1 MYMINNPN
9 YKYASRRSATL
20 GLNGTVATSN
30 PLAANAGLD
39 MLKKGGNAVD
49 AAVCAVS
56 VLNVVEPMSTGVGG
70 DVFALVY
77 DSKTKKI
84 EALNG
89 SGKSSMRTDI
99 DDLRNMGMDSIPLE
113 GPYSGLAVSVPGC
126 VDAWDQLLKKFG
138 VFSLDTVLVP
148 AIDYSQNGFGVSEIT
163 ANNWKLAEKKLS
175 INERCEFLPNDRA
188 PDFGEKVVLP
198 DLNRTLKGISENGRS
213 YIYEGVIP
221 EKISEYVQKFNG
233 WLCEEDFSLHSSSWV
248 KPISSNYRGYDVW
261 ECPPNGQ
268 GIAAL
273 IALNIVENIDLVNSE
288 IEPVLQLHYKIEAM
302 KIAFQD
308 ALWYV
313 ADPEKVDIPIQE
325 LLSKSYAKKRFNEIK
340 EDSACREYK
349 RGNFN
354 QHGDTVYVS
363 VIDGNGNACSLINS
377 LYQGFGT
384 GLVVPETGIALQN
397 RGALFSTNRDHPN
410 FLEPNKRPYNTII
423 PCMITRN
430 SNLVSSLGVMGGF
443 QQPQGHL
450 QVISNMI
457 DFGMNPQEALDSERF
472 SVSIEND
479 TLFVENS
486 FNPDVIAALKLKGHS
501 VSINSGFDRG
511 LFGGGQII
519 VRDNEQGVLFGGSD
533 PRKDGLSVSF

>member
-77 DSKTKKI
+77 DSKTKNI
-84 EALNG
+84 VALNG

-148 AIDYSQNGFGVSEIT
+148 AIDYSQNVFGVSEIT
-163 ANNWKLAEKKLS
+163 ANYWKLAEKKLS
-175 INERCEFLPNDRA
+175 INERCEFLPNGRA

-198 DLNRTLKGISENGRS
+198 DLNRTLKGMSENGRS

-410 FLEPNKRPYNTII
+410 FLESNKRPYNTII

-486 FNPDVIAALKLKGHS
+486 FNPDVVAALKLKGHS
-501 VSINSGFDRG
+501 VSINSGFERG

-519 VRDNEQGVLFGGSD
+519 VRDNDEGVLFGGSD

>member
-1 MYMINNPN
+1 MINNPN
-9 YKYASRRSATL
+9 FKYASRRSVTL

-77 DSKTKKI
+77 DSKTQKI

-89 SGKSSMRTDI
+89 SGKSSIRTNI
-99 DDLRNMGMDSIPLE
+99 DDLKNLGVDSIPLE
-113 GPYSGLAVSVPGC
+113 GPYSGVAVSIPGC
-126 VDAWDQLLKKFG
+126 VDAWDQLQKKFG

-163 ANNWKLAEKKLS
+163 ANYWKNSEKKLS
-175 INERCEFLPNDRA
+175 INGRCELLPNGRA
-188 PDFGEKVVLP
+188 PHFGEKVVLP
-198 DLNRTLKGISENGRS
+198 DLNKTLKGISENGKS
-213 YIYEGVIP
+213 YIYEGMIP
-221 EKISEYVQKFNG
+221 EKISEYVRKFNG

-248 KPISSNYRGYDVW
+248 RPISSNYRGYDVW

-273 IALNIVENIDLVNSE
+273 IALNIVENIDLANSD
-288 IEPVLQLHYKIEAM
+288 IDHVLKLHYKIEAM

-313 ADPEKVDIPIQE
+313 ADPEKANIPIQE

-340 EDSACREYK
+340 EDSSSSEYK
-349 RGNFN
+349 RGSFK

-377 LYQGFGT
+377 LYQSFGT
-384 GLVVPETGIALQN
+384 GLVVPETGIALHN
-397 RGALFSTNRDHPN
+397 RGALFSTNPEHPN

-423 PCMITRN
+423 PCMITKN

-450 QVISNMI
+450 QVISNLI
-457 DFGMNPQEALDSERF
+457 DLGMNPQEALDSERF

-479 TLFVENS
+479 TVFAEDS

-501 VSINSGFDRG
+501 ISINSGFDRG

-533 PRKDGLSVSF
+533 PRKDGLSVSFWS

>member
-1 MYMINNPN
+1 MINNPN
-9 YKYASRRSATL
+9 FKYTSRRSVTL

-77 DSKTKKI
+77 DSKTQKI

-89 SGKSSMRTDI
+89 SGKSSIRTNI
-99 DDLRNMGMDSIPLE
+99 DDLKNLGVDSIPLE
-113 GPYSGLAVSVPGC
+113 GPYSGVAVSVPGC
-126 VDAWDQLLKKFG
+126 VDAWDQLQKKFG

-163 ANNWKLAEKKLS
+163 ANYWKNSEKKLS
-175 INERCEFLPNDRA
+175 INGRCELLPNGRA
-188 PDFGEKVVLP
+188 PHFGEKVVLT
-198 DLNRTLKGISENGRS
+198 DLNKTLKGISENGKS
-213 YIYEGVIP
+213 YIYEGMIP
-221 EKISEYVQKFNG
+221 EKISEYVRKFNG
-233 WLCEEDFSLHSSSWV
+233 WLFEEDFSLHSSSWV
-248 KPISSNYRGYDVW
+248 RPISSNYRGYDVW
-261 ECPPNGQ
+261 ECPPNSQ

-273 IALNIVENIDLVNSE
+273 IALNIVENIDLANSD
-288 IEPVLQLHYKIEAM
+288 IDHVLQLHYKIEAM

-313 ADPEKVDIPIQE
+313 ADPEKANIPIQE

-340 EDSACREYK
+340 EDSSSSEYK
-349 RGNFN
+349 RGSFK

-377 LYQGFGT
+377 LYQSFGT
-384 GLVVPETGIALQN
+384 GLVVPETGIALHN
-397 RGALFSTNRDHPN
+397 RGALFSTNPEHPN

-423 PCMITRN
+423 PCMITKN

-450 QVISNMI
+450 QVISNLI

-479 TLFVENS
+479 TVFAEDS

-501 VSINSGFDRG
+501 ISINSGFDRG

>member
-1 MYMINNPN
+1 MINNPN
-9 YKYASRRSATL
+9 FKYASRRSVTL

-77 DSKTKKI
+77 DSKTQKI

-89 SGKSSMRTDI
+89 SGKSSIRTNI
-99 DDLRNMGMDSIPLE
+99 DDLKNLGVDSIPLE
-113 GPYSGLAVSVPGC
+113 GPYSGVAVSIPGC
-126 VDAWDQLLKKFG
+126 VDAWDQLQKKFG

-163 ANNWKLAEKKLS
+163 ANYWKNSEEKLS
-175 INERCEFLPNDRA
+175 INGRCELLPNGRA
-188 PDFGEKVVLP
+188 PHFGEKVVLP
-198 DLNRTLKGISENGRS
+198 DLNKTLKGISENGKS
-213 YIYEGVIP
+213 YIYEGMIT
-221 EKISEYVQKFNG
+221 EKISEYVRKFNG

-248 KPISSNYRGYDVW
+248 RPIFSNYRGYDVW

-273 IALNIVENIDLVNSE
+273 IALNIVENIDLANSD
-288 IEPVLQLHYKIEAM
+288 IDHVLKLHYKIEAM

-313 ADPEKVDIPIQE
+313 ADPEKANIPIQE

-340 EDSACREYK
+340 EDSSSSEYK
-349 RGNFN
+349 RGNFK

-377 LYQGFGT
+377 LYQSFGT
-384 GLVVPETGIALQN
+384 GLVVPETGIALHN
-397 RGALFSTNRDHPN
+397 RGALFSTNPEHPN

-423 PCMITRN
+423 PCMITKN

-450 QVISNMI
+450 QVISNLI

-501 VSINSGFDRG
+501 ISINSGFDRG

>member
-248 KPISSNYRGYDVW
+248 RPISSNYRGYDVW

-273 IALNIVENIDLVNSE
+273 IALNIVENIDLVNSD
-288 IEPVLQLHYKIEAM
+288 IDHVLQLHYKIEAM

-313 ADPEKVDIPIQE
+313 ADPEKVNIPIQE

-340 EDSACREYK
+340 EDSSSSEYK
-349 RGNFN
+349 RGNFK

-377 LYQGFGT
+377 LYQSFGT
-384 GLVVPETGIALQN
+384 GLVVPETGIALHN
-397 RGALFSTNRDHPN
+397 RGALFSTNPEHPN

-423 PCMITRN
+423 PCMITKN

-450 QVISNMI
+450 QVISNLI

-486 FNPDVIAALKLKGHS
+486 FNPDVVAALKLKGHS

-519 VRDNEQGVLFGGSD
+519 VRDNDEGVLFGGSD

>member
-340 EDSACREYK
+340 EDSTCREYK

-423 PCMITRN
+423 PCMITKN

-486 FNPDVIAALKLKGHS
+486 FNPDVVAALKLKGHS
-501 VSINSGFDRG
+501 VSINSGFERG

-519 VRDNEQGVLFGGSD
+519 VRDNDEGVLFGGSD

>member
-1 MYMINNPN
+1 MINNPN

-430 SNLVSSLGVMGGF
+430 SNLVSSLGIMGGF

-486 FNPDVIAALKLKGHS
+486 FNPDVVAALKLKGHS

-519 VRDNEQGVLFGGSD
+519 VRDNDEGVLFGGSD

>member
-1 MYMINNPN
+1 MINNPN
-9 YKYASRRSATL
+9 YKYTSRRSVTL

-49 AAVCAVS
+49 AAVCAAS

-77 DSKTKKI
+77 DSNTKQI

-89 SGKSSMRTDI
+89 SGRSSMQANI
-99 DDLRNMGMDSIPLE
+99 DDLRKEGMDSIPLE
-113 GPYSGLAVSVPGC
+113 GPYSGMAVSVPGC
-126 VDAWDQLLKKFG
+126 VDAWDQLQKKFG

-148 AIDYSQNGFGVSEIT
+148 AIDYSHNGFGVSEIT
-163 ANNWKLAEKKLS
+163 ANNWKIHGKKLS
-175 INERCEFLPNDRA
+175 INDRCELLPNGRS
-188 PDFGEKVVLP
+188 PDFGERVVLP
-198 DLNRTLKGISENGRS
+198 DLNRTLKCISENGSS
-213 YIYEGVIP
+213 YFYEGVLP

-233 WLCEEDFSLHSSSWV
+233 WLCEEDFSLHSSCWI
-248 KPISSNYRGYDVW
+248 KPISSNYRGFDVW

-288 IEPVLQLHYKIEAM
+288 IDPVLQLHYKIEAM
-302 KIAFQD
+302 KIAFKD

-313 ADPEKVDIPIQE
+313 ADPEKVNIPIQE

-340 EDSACREYK
+340 EDSSCSGYN

-384 GLVVPETGIALQN
+384 GLVVPETGVALQN
-397 RGALFSTNRDHPN
+397 RGALFSTNQEHPN

-423 PCMITRN
+423 PCMITKN

-450 QVISNMI
+450 QVISNLI
-457 DFGMNPQEALDSERF
+457 DFGMNPQEALDYGRF

-479 TLFVENS
+479 TVFVEDSINS
-486 FNPDVIAALKLKGHS
+486 NIIEALKLKGHS
-501 VSINSGFDRG
+501 ISVNSGFDGG

-519 VRDNEQGVLFGGSD
+519 VRDNEEGILFGGSD
-533 PRKDGLSVSF
+533 PRKDGMSVSF

>member
-1 MYMINNPN
+1 
-9 YKYASRRSATL
+9 
-20 GLNGTVATSN
+20 
-30 PLAANAGLD
+30 

-77 DSKTKKI
+77 DSKTQKI

-89 SGKSSMRTDI
+89 SGKSSIRTNI
-99 DDLRNMGMDSIPLE
+99 DDLKNLGVDSIPLE
-113 GPYSGLAVSVPGC
+113 GPYSGVAVSVPGC
-126 VDAWDQLLKKFG
+126 VDAWDQLQKKFG

-163 ANNWKLAEKKLS
+163 ANYWKNSEKKLS
-175 INERCEFLPNDRA
+175 INGRCELLPNGRA
-188 PDFGEKVVLP
+188 PHFGEKVVLT
-198 DLNRTLKGISENGRS
+198 DLNKTLKGISENGKS
-213 YIYEGVIP
+213 YIYEGMIP
-221 EKISEYVQKFNG
+221 EKISEYVRKFNG

-248 KPISSNYRGYDVW
+248 RPISSNYRGYDVW
-261 ECPPNGQ
+261 ECPPNSQ

-273 IALNIVENIDLVNSE
+273 IALNIVENIDLANSD
-288 IEPVLQLHYKIEAM
+288 IDHVLQLHYKIEAM

-313 ADPEKVDIPIQE
+313 ADPEKANIPIQE

-340 EDSACREYK
+340 EDSSSSEYK
-349 RGNFN
+349 RGNFK

-377 LYQGFGT
+377 LYQSFGT
-384 GLVVPETGIALQN
+384 GLVVPETGIALHN
-397 RGALFSTNRDHPN
+397 RGALFSTNPEHPN

-423 PCMITRN
+423 PCMITKN

-450 QVISNMI
+450 QVISNLI

-479 TLFVENS
+479 TVFAEDS

-501 VSINSGFDRG
+501 ISINSGFDRG

>member
-1 MYMINNPN
+1 MINNPN

-340 EDSACREYK
+340 EDSTCREYK

-486 FNPDVIAALKLKGHS
+486 FNPDVVAALKLKGHS
-501 VSINSGFDRG
+501 VSINSGFERG

-519 VRDNEQGVLFGGSD
+519 VRDNDEGVLFGGSD

>member
-1 MYMINNPN
+1 MINNTN

-56 VLNVVEPMSTGVGG
+56 VLNVVEPMSTGIGG
-70 DVFALVY
+70 DVFALIY
-77 DSKTKKI
+77 DSKTKKV

-89 SGKSSMRTDI
+89 SGKSSIRTNI
-99 DDLRNMGMDSIPLE
+99 DDLRNLGMESIPQE
-113 GPYSGLAVSVPGC
+113 GQYSGLAVTTPGC
-126 VDAWDQLLKKFG
+126 VDAWDQLQKKFG

-148 AIDYSQNGFGVSEIT
+148 AIDYSQNGFGVSEIS
-163 ANNWKLAEKKLS
+163 ANYWKISEKKLS
-175 INERCEFLPNDRA
+175 INKKCELLPNGR
-188 PDFGEKVVLP
+188 PPHFGEKVILP
-198 DLNRTLKGISENGRS
+198 DLNRTLKGISENGSS
-213 YIYEGVIP
+213 YFYEGIIP

-273 IALNIVENIDLVNSE
+273 IALNIVENIDLTNSN
-288 IEPVLQLHYKIEAM
+288 IDHVLQLHYKIEAM

-313 ADPEKVDIPIQE
+313 ADPEIVKIPIQE
-325 LLSKSYAKKRFNEIK
+325 LLSKSYAKNRFHEIK
-340 EDSACREYK
+340 EDACLKEYK
-349 RGNFN
+349 RGNFV
-354 QHGDTVYVS
+354 QHGDTVYVT

-377 LYQGFGT
+377 LYQCFGT

-397 RGALFSTNRDHPN
+397 RGCLFSTKNEHPN
-410 FLEPNKRPYNTII
+410 LLEPNKRPYNTII
-423 PCMITRN
+423 PCMITKN

-450 QVISNMI
+450 QVISNLI
-457 DFGMNPQEALDSERF
+457 DFGMNPQEALDTERF
-472 SVSIEND
+472 SVSIENETVFAED
-479 TLFVENS
+479 LFNT
-486 FNPDVIAALKLKGHS
+486 DIIAALRLKGHS
-501 VSINSGFDRG
+501 VSIFSGFDRG

-519 VRDNEQGVLFGGSD
+519 VRDNEEGMLLGGSD

>member
-1 MYMINNPN
+1 MINNPN

-138 VFSLDTVLVP
+138 VFSLDSVLVP

-163 ANNWKLAEKKLS
+163 ANNWKLAVKKLS
-175 INERCEFLPNDRA
+175 INERCEFLPNGRS
-188 PDFGEKVVLP
+188 PNFGEKVVLP
-198 DLNRTLKGISENGRS
+198 DLNRTLKCISENGRS

-233 WLCEEDFSLHSSSWV
+233 WLCEEDFFLHCSSWV

-273 IALNIVENIDLVNSE
+273 IALNIVENIDLVNSD
-288 IEPVLQLHYKIEAM
+288 IDHVLQLHYKIEAM

-313 ADPEKVDIPIQE
+313 ADPEKVNIPIQE

-340 EDSACREYK
+340 EESSGREYK

-377 LYQGFGT
+377 LYHSFGT

-397 RGALFSTNRDHPN
+397 RGALFSTNPDHPN

-423 PCMITRN
+423 PSMITKN

-450 QVISNMI
+450 QVISNLI

-519 VRDNEQGVLFGGSD
+519 VKDNDKGVLFGGSD

>member
-1 MYMINNPN
+1 MINNPN

-163 ANNWKLAEKKLS
+163 ANNWKLAVKKLS
-175 INERCEFLPNDRA
+175 INERCEFLPNGRA

-340 EDSACREYK
+340 EDSSSKEYK
-349 RGNFN
+349 RGNFI

-397 RGALFSTNRDHPN
+397 RGALFSTNREHPN

-486 FNPDVIAALKLKGHS
+486 FNPDVVAALKLKGHS
-501 VSINSGFDRG
+501 VSINSGFERG

-519 VRDNEQGVLFGGSD
+519 VRDNDEGVLFGGSD

>member
-1 MYMINNPN
+1 MINNPN
-9 YKYASRRSATL
+9 FKYTSRRSVTL

-77 DSKTKKI
+77 DSKTQKI

-89 SGKSSMRTDI
+89 SGKSSIRTNI
-99 DDLRNMGMDSIPLE
+99 DDLKNLGVDSIPLE
-113 GPYSGLAVSVPGC
+113 GPYSGVAVSIPGC
-126 VDAWDQLLKKFG
+126 VDAWDQLQKKFG

-163 ANNWKLAEKKLS
+163 ANYWKNSEKKLS
-175 INERCEFLPNDRA
+175 INGRCELLPNGRA
-188 PDFGEKVVLP
+188 PHFGEKVVLP
-198 DLNRTLKGISENGRS
+198 DLNKTLKGISENGKS
-213 YIYEGVIP
+213 YIYEGMIP
-221 EKISEYVQKFNG
+221 EKISEYVRKFNG

-248 KPISSNYRGYDVW
+248 RPISSNYRGYDVW
-261 ECPPNGQ
+261 ECPPNSQ

-273 IALNIVENIDLVNSE
+273 IALNIVENIDLANSD
-288 IEPVLQLHYKIEAM
+288 IDHVLKLHYKIEAM

-313 ADPEKVDIPIQE
+313 ADPEKENIPIQE

-340 EDSACREYK
+340 EDSSSSEYK
-349 RGNFN
+349 RGNFK

-377 LYQGFGT
+377 LYQSFGT
-384 GLVVPETGIALQN
+384 GLVVPETGIALHN
-397 RGALFSTNRDHPN
+397 RGALFSTNPEHPN

-423 PCMITRN
+423 PCMITKN
-430 SNLVSSLGVMGGF
+430 SNLVSCLGVMGGL
-443 QQPQGHL
+443 QLPQGHL
-450 QVISNMI
+450 QVISNLI
-457 DFGMNPQEALDSERF
+457 DLGMNPQEALDSERF

-479 TLFVENS
+479 TVFAEDS

-501 VSINSGFDRG
+501 ISINSGFDRG

>member
-1 MYMINNPN
+1 MINNPN
-9 YKYASRRSATL
+9 YKYVSRRSVTL

-49 AAVCAVS
+49 AAVCAAS

-77 DSKTKKI
+77 DSKTRKI

-89 SGKSSMRTDI
+89 SGRSSMRTNV
-99 DDLRNMGMDSIPLE
+99 DDLRKEGMDSIPLE
-113 GPYSGLAVSVPGC
+113 GPYSGMAVSVPGC
-126 VDAWDQLLKKFG
+126 VDAWDQLQKKFG

-163 ANNWKLAEKKLS
+163 ANNWKLAGKELS
-175 INERCEFLPNDRA
+175 INERCEFLPNGRA

-233 WLCEEDFSLHSSSWV
+233 WLCKEDFSLHSSSWV

-273 IALNIVENIDLVNSE
+273 IALNIVENIDLFNLE

-450 QVISNMI
+450 QVISKMI
-457 DFGMNPQEALDSERF
+457 DFGMNPQAALDSERF

-486 FNPDVIAALKLKGHS
+486 FNPDVVAALKLKGHS
-501 VSINSGFDRG
+501 VSINSEFERG

-519 VRDNEQGVLFGGSD
+519 VRDNVEGVLFGGSD

>member
-1 MYMINNPN
+1 MYLINNPN

-340 EDSACREYK
+340 EDSTCREYK

-486 FNPDVIAALKLKGHS
+486 FNPDVVAALKLKGHS

-519 VRDNEQGVLFGGSD
+519 VRDNDEGVLFGGSD

>member
-1 MYMINNPN
+1 MINNPN
-9 YKYASRRSATL
+9 FKYASRRSVTL

-77 DSKTKKI
+77 DSKTQKI

-89 SGKSSMRTDI
+89 SGKSSIRTNI
-99 DDLRNMGMDSIPLE
+99 DDLKKLGVDSIPLE
-113 GPYSGLAVSVPGC
+113 GPYSGVAVSIPGC
-126 VDAWDQLLKKFG
+126 VDAWDQLQKKFG

-163 ANNWKLAEKKLS
+163 ANYWKNSEEKLS
-175 INERCEFLPNDRA
+175 INGRCELLPNGRA
-188 PDFGEKVVLP
+188 PHFGEKVVLP
-198 DLNRTLKGISENGRS
+198 DLNKTLKGISENGKS
-213 YIYEGVIP
+213 YIYEGMIT
-221 EKISEYVQKFNG
+221 EKISEYVRKFNG

-248 KPISSNYRGYDVW
+248 RPIFSNYRGYDVW

-273 IALNIVENIDLVNSE
+273 IALNIVENIDLANSD
-288 IEPVLQLHYKIEAM
+288 IDHVLKLHYKIEAM

-313 ADPEKVDIPIQE
+313 ADPEKANIPIQE

-340 EDSACREYK
+340 EDSSSSEYK
-349 RGNFN
+349 RGNFK

-377 LYQGFGT
+377 LYQSFGT
-384 GLVVPETGIALQN
+384 GLVVPETGIALHN
-397 RGALFSTNRDHPN
+397 RGALFSTNPEHPN

-423 PCMITRN
+423 PCMITKN

-450 QVISNMI
+450 QVISNLI

-479 TLFVENS
+479 TVFAEDS

-501 VSINSGFDRG
+501 ISINSGFDRG

>member
-423 PCMITRN
+423 PCMITKN

-450 QVISNMI
+450 QVISNLI

-486 FNPDVIAALKLKGHS
+486 FNPDVVAALKLKGHS

-519 VRDNEQGVLFGGSD
+519 VRDNDEGVLFGGSD

>member
-1 MYMINNPN
+1 MINNPN

-340 EDSACREYK
+340 EDSTCREYK

-423 PCMITRN
+423 PCMITKN

-486 FNPDVIAALKLKGHS
+486 FNPDVVAALKLKGHS

-519 VRDNEQGVLFGGSD
+519 VRDNDEGVLFGGSD

>member
-1 MYMINNPN
+1 MYMNNNPN
-9 YKYASRRSATL
+9 YKYASRRSTTL

-77 DSKTKKI
+77 DSKTKTI

-99 DDLRNMGMDSIPLE
+99 DDLRNMGMESIPLE

-163 ANNWKLAEKKLS
+163 ANNWKLAGKKLS
-175 INERCEFLPNDRA
+175 INERCEFLPNGRA

-302 KIAFQD
+302 KIAFKD

-313 ADPEKVDIPIQE
+313 ADPEKANIPIQE

-340 EDSACREYK
+340 EDSTCRGYN

-397 RGALFSTNRDHPN
+397 RGALFSTNQEHPN

-423 PCMITRN
+423 PCMITKN

-450 QVISNMI
+450 QVISNLI

-486 FNPDVIAALKLKGHS
+486 FNPDVVAALKLKGHS

-519 VRDNEQGVLFGGSD
+519 VRDNDEGVLFGGSD